1 MGKTYKTEMDI
12 NTLKKIFSKKPNCK
26 ECRAKVKIYKEKVF
40 EGHGKCEM
48 KGYLGDIDTP
58 KGLINKRKQILFNQ
72 DVYEVNNT
80 PLANLRLDEVGASFF
95 KTSKARSPVL
105 AHL

>member
-26 ECRAKVKIYKEKVF
+26 ECGAKVKIYKEKVF

-72 DVYEVNNT
+72 DVYEIKYKYRCTGCDKIYDLNE
-80 PLANLRLDEVGASFF
+80 L
-95 KTSKARSPVL
+95 
-105 AHL
+105 